1 MHGKEVPLVVARA
14 GERTDVG
21 RRAAA
26 GNKEGSANIQ
36 LEVCPR

>member
-1 MHGKEVPLVVARA
+1 MPLVVARA

-26 GNKEGSANIQ
+26 GNKEGANIQ